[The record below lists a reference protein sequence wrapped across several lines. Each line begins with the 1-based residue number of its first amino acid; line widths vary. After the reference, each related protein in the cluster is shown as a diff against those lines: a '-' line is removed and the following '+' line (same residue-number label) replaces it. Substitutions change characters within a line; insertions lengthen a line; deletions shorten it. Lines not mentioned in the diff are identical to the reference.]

1 MNDREKAEII
11 WEALRDLH
19 SNETLERAIGRYVR
33 NHKKDYEEYIKL
45 ISEIRQLSQKK
56 KLTLLKAA
64 ERLAKSYES

>member
-19 SNETLERAIGRYVR
+19 SNETFERAIGRYVR
-33 NHKKDYEEYIKL
+33 NHKGDYEEYIKL
-45 ISEIRQLSQKK
+45 ISEIRKLSRKK
-56 KLTLLKAA
+56 NETLLKAA

>member
-33 NHKKDYEEYIKL
+33 NHKGDYEDYIQL
-45 ISEIRQLSQKK
+45 ISTIREMSKKK
-56 KLTLLKAA
+56 KLTLIKAA
-64 ERLAKSYES
+64 EKLAKSYES